1 MTYSELTIPPGFGS
15 SVSCEMTSIRM
26 AALAALFVSTG
37 GMSTALAQPAAG
49 LLENPPENMR
59 LFCRPVTIRQAGA
72 AVRLWRCPPRVTSA
86 LSPAAPRGV
95 SNAEPDSVYAANE
108 NWSQGEGAR
117 TSDTARGESR
127 GSAGGTRTADG
138 SPVTGISDRGF
149 TIDGGTSSS
158 GVNAGGGAG
167 TGGATNGA
175 GGGAGGGSG
184 SEGGSSGPGPGNP
197 GNDKG
202 VGNSGEKHGEHAGG
216 QGSRGASDI
225 GGHGHDGSRGNGSG
239 NGSNNG
245 HGGDNGRGGEGHGGR

>member
-1 MTYSELTIPPGFGS
+1 
-15 SVSCEMTSIRM
+15 MTSIRM

-37 GMSTALAQPAAG
+37 GMSIALAQPAAG

-59 LFCRPVTIRQAGA
+59 LLCRPVTIRQAGA

-138 SPVTGISDRGF
+138 SPVTGISGRGS
-149 TIDGGTSSS
+149 TVDGGTSSG
-158 GVNAGGGAG
+158 GVSAGGGPSVGGGTTGANGGGVG
-167 TGGATNGA
+167 TGSGTAGA

-184 SEGGSSGPGPGNP
+184 SGDGSSGPGPGNP

-225 GGHGHDGSRGNGSG
+225 GGHGHDGSRGNGGG